1 MRITSYFNTIQ
12 PTVVS
17 ENLRVKQWVKQVNQT
32 QTGQAPPVQRR
43 PTPIIAIIGLL
54 VGIVGLFIF
63 ALPCGIVAI
72 ILGIAS
78 YAREKTALAWLAVIL
93 GIVDIAAWSNLG
105 RQRTSLA
112 GDTFIFSIRLFLL
125 IMTDK
130 SQRCRQATMHYQEH
144 RVLGNYHDF
153 MR

>member
-1 MRITSYFNTIQ
+1 MGEAGQ
-12 PTVVS
+12 P
-17 ENLRVKQWVKQVNQT
+17 NQT
-32 QTGQAPPVQRR
+32 SQPPPMARR

-93 GIVDIAAWSNLG
+93 GIVDIAAW
-105 RQRTSLA
+105 
-112 GDTFIFSIRLFLL
+112 LFLVG
-125 IMTDK
+125 T
-130 SQRCRQATMHYQEH
+130 
-144 RVLGNYHDF
+144 VLV
-153 MR
+153 